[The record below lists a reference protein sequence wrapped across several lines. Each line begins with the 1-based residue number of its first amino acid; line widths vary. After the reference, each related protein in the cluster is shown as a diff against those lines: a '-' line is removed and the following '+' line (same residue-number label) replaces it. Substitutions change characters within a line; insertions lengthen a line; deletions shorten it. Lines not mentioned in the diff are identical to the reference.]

1 MSVENTVS
9 EKTAKELF
17 LDNLRSET
25 AEAHKNL
32 ERLPASA
39 AILQPGVTHEKY
51 RHYLELMYPQVY
63 DLEQNIFPLI
73 ADIIPD
79 LEERRK
85 EPLIKADLHALG
97 NTAPNV
103 ADLPFTSADLPF
115 PAAFAMGIMYVME
128 GSTLGG
134 RVILKHVQPLLGLEE
149 DTDAR
154 FFGGYKSQTG
164 SYWKK
169 FVDVLTSYAVE
180 YGAEQEVIEGANFA
194 FNAIYEF
201 MGQKSA
207 N

>member
-1 MSVENTVS
+1 MNVDNTVK

-25 AEAHKNL
+25 AEAHKSL
-32 ERLPASA
+32 EQLPASA
-39 AILQPGVTHEKY
+39 AILKPGVTRAEY

-73 ADIIPD
+73 AGVVPD

-85 EPLIKADLHALG
+85 EPMIKADLHALG
-97 NTAPNV
+97 NVGTDV
-103 ADLPFTSADLPF
+103 GQLPFTGAGKPF
-115 PAAFAMGIMYVME
+115 STAFAMGIMYVME

-134 RVILKHVQPLLGLEE
+134 RVILKQVQPALGLDENV
-149 DTDAR
+149 DAR
-154 FFGGYKSQTG
+154 YFAGYKNETG

-180 YGAEQEVIEGANFA
+180 HNAEQEVIEGANFA